1 MTNESDFAVR
11 IALWTRDR
19 EVLQQIRKQVFVL
32 EQHVPEKLEW
42 DGLDDQCTH
51 VLAETA
57 EGIPVGT
64 ARMHPDGHIGR
75 MAVLQ
80 PWRNRGIGRTMLD
93 ELLQRAFRN
102 GLDKVHLNA
111 QTTALEFYEK
121 AGFTA
126 HGDEFL
132 DAGIPH
138 RRMRKALGPA

>member
-1 MTNESDFAVR
+1 MRNDSDFAVR
-11 IALWTRDR
+11 VAQWARDR
-19 EVLQQIRKQVFVL
+19 DALRQIRKQVFVR

-51 VLAETA
+51 LLAETA

-64 ARMHPDGHIGR
+64 ARMLPNGHIGR

-80 PWRNRGIGRTMLD
+80 PWRNRGIGRAMLD
-93 ELLQRAFRN
+93 ALIQQALSN
-102 GLDKVHLNA
+102 GLDRVYLNA
-111 QTTALEFYEK
+111 QATAIEFYEK
-121 AGFTA
+121 AGFTS

-138 RRMRKALGPA
+138 RHMRKLLHRA